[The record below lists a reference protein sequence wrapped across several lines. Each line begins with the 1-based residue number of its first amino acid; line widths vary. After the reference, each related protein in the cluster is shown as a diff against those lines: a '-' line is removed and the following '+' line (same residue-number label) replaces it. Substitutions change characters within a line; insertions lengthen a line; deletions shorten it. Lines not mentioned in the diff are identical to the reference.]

1 MKLFNT
7 TTIVSVIVALA
18 LFTMFI
24 VPMMGTKNGG
34 AVAPTNG
41 IGNGNGAG

>member
-24 VPMMGTKNGG
+24 VPMMGTNGS

-41 IGNGNGAG
+41 NGNGNGAG